1 MAVLRDLIHK
11 SQNLTVTQVNEKI
24 IRSGIAHSVET
35 SQVTKNAVNPRNTFI
50 DVDAP
55 IQEESPSPNANAQ
68 PERALV
74 DFEKSPDSSKKN
86 LGKSNYP
93 VLKESFNTR
102 DKLSTV
108 KSHIQENIQALHKLA
123 HSENRQSMGADR
135 FTDNMQDTGPVEHI
149 KDHIVYLGKKS
160 IKDNFQ
166 KISKSAPRNLP
177 QTLSTKPENKPLP
190 ENNKKPSQN
199 MTASELTKNSEDE
212 DALTIRLKQI
222 KAKVKTVNN
231 SLTEFEDKENP
242 ES

>member
-1 MAVLRDLIHK
+1 MAVLRDLIQK
-11 SQNLTVTQVNEKI
+11 SQNLTVTQVNDKI

-35 SQVTKNAVNPRNTFI
+35 SHVTNNAVNPRNTFM

-55 IQEESPSPNANAQ
+55 IKEETAAPNANAQ

-74 DFEKSPDSSKKN
+74 DFEKSPDESKKN
-86 LGKSNYP
+86 SEKTSYP
-93 VLKESFNTR
+93 VLKEALNTR
-102 DKLSTV
+102 EKLSTT
-108 KSHIQENIQALHKLA
+108 KSHIQDNIQALHKLA
-123 HSENRQSMGADR
+123 HSENRQPMGADR

-149 KDHIVYLGKKS
+149 KDHIVYLEKKS

-166 KISKSAPRNLP
+166 KISQSEPRNLP
-177 QTLSTKPENKPLP
+177 QTLSTSTEDQPLP
-190 ENNKKPSQN
+190 TAPIQPSQN
-199 MTASELTKNSEDE
+199 MTASELVKNSEDE

-242 ES
+242 ET